1 LKPRLRAANAGAMG
15 RPDAHTAAAPQL
27 PAVLPLG
34 WDAVLVRFGT
44 RLGDA
49 VNRAALAFR
58 AELERCAW
66 EGIAET
72 APGLGSV
79 YVRLDPGHAAA
90 AAVPGRLVG
99 LLEGRDWFAEPLLG
113 GRRLWRVPCAFGG
126 AAGPALASCAE
137 AAGLSEN
144 AAVEALAS
152 CRLRVLALGFAPG
165 QPYLGVLP
173 EEWDLPRRT
182 LLSERVPA
190 GAVGLAVRQLTLF
203 AAPSPTGWHHV
214 GQTRLACFDPA
225 RSAAVAL
232 AAGDEIC
239 FEPVVPDRLEALAA
253 ADPGGLGGARCE
265 TLE

>member
-1 LKPRLRAANAGAMG
+1 MAS
-15 RPDAHTAAAPQL
+15 PDALTAVAPPL

-34 WDAVLVRFGT
+34 WDGLLVRFGT
-44 RLGDA
+44 RLDDA
-49 VNRAALAFR
+49 ANRAALAFR

-90 AAVPGRLVG
+90 ASVAERLEG
-99 LLEGRDWFAEPLLG
+99 LLGGRDWFAEPLPG

-126 AAGPALASCAE
+126 AAGPALAGCAE
-137 AAGLSEN
+137 AAGLTEN
-144 AAVEALAS
+144 AAVEALAA

-173 EEWDLPRRT
+173 EAWDLPRRKA
-182 LLSERVPA
+182 LSQPVPA

-203 AAPSPTGWHHV
+203 AAPSPTGWHLV

-232 AAGDEIC
+232 AAGDEIRL
-239 FEPVVPDRLEALAA
+239 EPVAPDRLQALAA
-253 ADPGGLGGARCE
+253 ADPGGFGGARCE
-265 TLE
+265 MLE

>member
-1 LKPRLRAANAGAMG
+1 MPGPLVGALERARL
-15 RPDAHTAAAPQL
+15 
-27 PAVLPLG
+27 VLPS
-34 WDAVLVRFGT
+34 RF
-44 RLGDA
+44 L
-49 VNRAALAFR
+49 
-58 AELERCAW
+58 
-66 EGIAET
+66 
-72 APGLGSV
+72 
-79 YVRLDPGHAAA
+79 AAA
-90 AAVPGRLVG
+90 AL
-99 LLEGRDWFAEPLLG
+99 
-113 GRRLWRVPCAFGG
+113 RVRCAFGG
-126 AAGPALASCAE
+126 DGGPCRLASCAE